1 MARKLFVNLAVRDLR
16 KSMDFFASLGFTFNK
31 QFTDSNGACLVL
43 GDDNY
48 AMLLTEPFFKTFT
61 KRELC
66 DPARQI
72 EALIALSC
80 ESRTE
85 VDELLTKALAAGGTS
100 AAEPQDHGFMYSR
113 AFLDVD
119 GHQWEP
125 FWMDPAQVLG

>member
-1 MARKLFVNLAVRDLR
+1 MARKLFVNLAVRDLE
-16 KSMDFFASLGFTFNK
+16 KSMEFFASLGFTFNK

-66 DPARQI
+66 DPSRQI

-85 VDELLTKALAAGGTS
+85 VDELLKKALAAGGTP

-125 FWMDPAQVLG
+125 FWMDPAHVQG

>member
-1 MARKLFVNLAVRDLR
+1 MARKLFVNLAVRDLK
-16 KSMDFFASLGFTFNK
+16 KSMDFFVSLGFTFNK
-31 QFTDSNGACLVL
+31 QFTDNNAACLVL

-80 ESRTE
+80 ESRAE
-85 VDELLTKALAAGGTS
+85 VDDLLKKALAAGGTQ

-125 FWMDPAQVLG
+125 FWMDPAQVQ

>member
-1 MARKLFVNLAVRDLR
+1 MARKMFVNLAVRDLG

-31 QFTDSNGACLVL
+31 QFTDNNAACLVL

-80 ESRTE
+80 ESRGE
-85 VDELLTKALAAGGTS
+85 VDELLKKALAAGGTP

-125 FWMDPAQVLG
+125 FWMDPAQVQG